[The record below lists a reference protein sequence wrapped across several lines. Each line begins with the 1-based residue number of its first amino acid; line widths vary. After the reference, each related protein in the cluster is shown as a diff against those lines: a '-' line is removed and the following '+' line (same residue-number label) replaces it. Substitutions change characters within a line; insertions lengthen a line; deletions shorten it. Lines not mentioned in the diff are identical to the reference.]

1 MEKPNYSIEFNS
13 RIINPYFE
21 DLIRIFSL
29 ELDRKEYFS
38 ILSIHFAHQINTNQL
53 ISFLEQ
59 GGLWSDYREN
69 CNTTTIESRGYMEFN
84 LKIHIPCKKVENV
97 CNYILTFLINL
108 FNKFGKE
115 KQYSLDVEK
124 FIDVKVVAEGPL
136 ITYIIQ
142 SNLKGYS
149 KSINKIEVYDL
160 NDLKLLETFNHY
172 KVYEFDQWAPVTSCF
187 TITYFGK
194 FLELSRVIESIES
207 FEKEEKITEWI
218 NDKLKWDEDKR
229 ILTIL

>member
-21 DLIRIFSL
+21 DLIRKFSL

-38 ILSIHFAHQINTNQL
+38 ILSFKLDDEIDTNQL
-53 ISFLEQ
+53 KNFLKKEQVSFIS
-59 GGLWSDYREN
+59 S
-69 CNTTTIESRGYMEFN
+69 TIFKYEHRFGFK
-84 LKIHIPCKKVENV
+84 KIDIVNEKLENV
-97 CNYILTFLINL
+97 CNYILTFLLNL
-108 FNKFGKE
+108 YNNKYGKE

-124 FIDVKVVAEGPL
+124 FIDVKVVAEGP
-136 ITYIIQ
+136 ITSNSIP
-142 SNLKGYS
+142 SNLEGYS

-218 NDKLKWDEDKR
+218 NDKLKWDEDNR